1 MDKITVRI
9 GTLAVSNGGR
19 EQDLTRVVEFIG
31 EQLAIRTEAG
41 VGRGS
46 EITDTRGV
54 TETLY
59 RAEDGRLVVY
69 VEDWSHWQN
78 EPNTYTLHVVTEADL
93 QPGGRFERLGY
104 ESDYGRALTLDEALQ
119 ELADVGDGALV

>member
-1 MDKITVRI
+1 VDKITVRI